1 MSDGK
6 RVSAGPYWMLLPAA
20 DPSVAYYSG
29 RGVTSSPSSPSCSR
43 SILLMS
49 LTTSL
54 TVADLVFALLDHL
67 DSGTHFELGYA
78 RKEETPVIGYADN
91 LETSSETMILGS
103 GSEVYD
109 DLSRAGPLS
118 PVFSESRG

>member
-1 MSDGK
+1 
-6 RVSAGPYWMLLPAA
+6 
-20 DPSVAYYSG
+20 
-29 RGVTSSPSSPSCSR
+29 
-43 SILLMS
+43 MS

>member
-1 MSDGK
+1 VLDVTASGGSE
-6 RVSAGPYWMLLPAA
+6 RRLLLGSRCHVISVVALVLA
-20 DPSVAYYSG
+20 LDP
-29 RGVTSSPSSPSCSR
+29 
-43 SILLMS
+43 LMS

-78 RKEETPVIGYADN
+78 RKEGTPVIGYADN

-103 GSEVYD
+103 GCEVYD
-109 DLSRAGPLS
+109 DLSSAGPLL